1 MNSLSPLQI
10 VPLHIAQIIV
20 NYVAE
25 SSSVVSSGVL
35 VNSKE
40 YRSLLKPLLWVCSNF
55 RAIAYPLYFCQAKL
69 ELSSTSN
76 DVKYSQV
83 DSLGLG
89 YPSHHLA
96 KEIVIEV
103 SDQAVYSG
111 EALKLL
117 SQEPYDGC
125 AFPLARTLTFA
136 IVTDEDEGG
145 DGMSSLAVAA
155 ATISVFVQRVK
166 RMAPVAT
173 KIGVRPSGFARPHYV
188 TGHLFGILVSQLFQ
202 LVSIVEYISYFDS
215 HVPVVLQLDSIR
227 NLSHIRY
234 AFESSVDQLIQLA
247 RLNAPTL
254 QSLTIES
261 ETDIDVSG
269 LLRDDYGNYVTYPHL
284 LLLKLWD
291 LGAHVAP
298 QRLAFKGAVPFP
310 SLRVLR
316 MWLSHSF
323 EDDTFFRGNALTL
336 ESLEIRLGDSIIQA
350 IRRHNVFTP
359 GSHPKLRHVGVEYL
373 DGIQPDCLATIA
385 EAIEFELSIGPKA
398 TVRDIGGLPSSIV
411 MATFISSLGKHTC
424 IQVLTLPH
432 LSPVL
437 WDVITLIKALPLLSD
452 LHTMSPR
459 IGSMPAGITHDDL
472 PSFMISTF
480 APMGE
485 KFRCWHLNIYNRGSF
500 AVEAQCV
507 LLLALVCPNYAA
519 AAPSVHSTLMDK
531 MEETIASA
539 MFKQYAPRLRR
550 LLSYKLC

>member
-1 MNSLSPLQI
+1 
-10 VPLHIAQIIV
+10 
-20 NYVAE
+20 
-25 SSSVVSSGVL
+25 
-35 VNSKE
+35 
-40 YRSLLKPLLWVCSNF
+40 
-55 RAIAYPLYFCQAKL
+55 
-69 ELSSTSN
+69 
-76 DVKYSQV
+76 
-83 DSLGLG
+83 LGLG

-103 SDQAVYSG
+103 SDRAVYSG

-145 DGMSSLAVAA
+145 DGMTSLAIAA
-155 ATISVFVQRVK
+155 ATISAFVQRVK
-166 RMAPVAT
+166 GMTPVAT

-188 TGHLFGILVSQLFQ
+188 TGHLFSILVSQLFQ
-202 LVSIVEYISYFDS
+202 LVSSVEYVSYFDS
-215 HVPVVLQLDSIR
+215 HVPMVLQLDSIR

-261 ETDIDVSG
+261 ELDIDVSG
-269 LLRDDYGNYVTYPHL
+269 LLRDDYGNYVTYPRL
-284 LLLKLWD
+284 LSLKLWD
-291 LGAHVAP
+291 LGTHVAP

-310 SLRVLR
+310 SLRALR

-359 GSHPKLRHVGVEYL
+359 GSHPKLQHVGVEYL
-373 DGIQPDCLATIA
+373 DGIQPNCLTTIA
-385 EAIEFELSIGPKA
+385 EAVEFELSIGPKA
-398 TVRDIGGLPSSIV
+398 TVRDIGCLPSSMV
-411 MATFISSLGKHTC
+411 MATFISSLGKHAC
-424 IQVLTLPH
+424 IQVLMLPH
-432 LSPVL
+432 LSLEL
-437 WDVITLIKALPLLSD
+437 WDVITLIKSLPLLSD

-459 IGSMPAGITHDDL
+459 IGLMPAGITHDDL

-485 KFRCWHLNIYNRGSF
+485 KFRCWHLNICSMESF
-500 AVEAQCV
+500 AAEAQCV

-519 AAPSVHSTLMDK
+519 TAPSVHSAFMDK

-539 MFKQYAPRLRR
+539 MFKQYAPRMRNM
-550 LLSYKLC
+550 